1 MAKFYFQAS
10 DSTQKALAESIR
22 QRREQEPDVVNNLA
36 QVADSGS
43 FQNALATEQPG
54 LMSAQATMAPT
65 QTTTPRPYE
74 TAGGDD
80 YVAEAPTSQS
90 VIDALAQPRRGEPKP
105 NVGQRA
111 NLWRTQEGRLS
122 LNSEGTKSSSA
133 LDPLGREV
141 LVTTPSSSE
150 VTGPTMHLTKDQVA
164 DLDRLPGYADE
175 LMKLFPNHT
184 ATELQETR
192 QGEAGDLA
200 LIGKV
205 PWEMFEVAQGLVLD
219 PLAQT
224 AAELLPGTE
233 GGSWDPR
240 EGFGLT
246 IANEGL
252 FATTDKFRDRPWWQE
267 LIYGVAFDPTIVLGG
282 LGLIKLAKKG
292 VPLTYDVVST
302 AVRRYMMEGGEEVNE
317 ASVDAAAKH
326 IIKENQRAGAG
337 SAQPEGGW
345 TPRKADGSEYSPQE
359 ILQAGGMDIA
369 DDAPMPLRN
378 SAEAYDAGM
387 AKIRAES
394 EARSVIN
401 EGEPGPLSASVLRVM
416 RNVEDDPDMR
426 GRILNQLIDEGA
438 DDAAKQQRWDAF
450 LRTTVHVLNEARQ
463 SEGGSAYVGLYAP
476 GEFGGVAAQMRIG
489 AGEMP
494 TGNLTV
500 PPTMRPAG
508 ELPMATRSIT
518 GTASRTRAT
527 SATDDLTHEAELN
540 AKLYGDPRDG
550 PVAPSL
556 LQRTRN
562 AYEQGQA
569 LFIDKFAAGNA
580 ASSRAQREFLK
591 VINNFVEEDMA
602 RINAATREKWRALGV
617 PDTDI
622 RVRRELVNHRTPGFT
637 RVRRMPA
644 EFNFEYQAA
653 LGAGMPG
660 AARRKTGSTIAD
672 ITDIVKRST
681 SDKGHKLR
689 INRIEQFLT
698 LRHAVDVIRIREMK
712 ALEKIRATGGE
723 LPEITQN
730 GMNLQQIQEEL
741 DKLRNFASTHTITST
756 ENGVK
761 TISTQWDAMQEAAG
775 RVTQHY
781 RDLLKLQVD
790 EGMVKAEVGDAL
802 QRNYPYYNP
811 IKYLETQMLRVRNAV
826 GEEAMLPGVSRGQ
839 LGRLAD
845 EGLDQDVVAPL
856 SLLSNVTTR
865 TYLTVQRNRAMRALI
880 PTLMFDPRNR
890 GRVVRISK
898 EGGEEVR
905 DIPLK
910 GQKKPWDIE
919 PMGDMIR
926 VARMVDGEAE
936 IWEIPKNFER
946 IVDSLIAFDPN
957 MAERVFRT
965 INKVPRS
972 LFTAHNPVFFTY
984 NFLHDTL
991 AAFIVEGVMPW
1002 EVAGDLMRNI
1012 RDIYRRSPELDR
1024 MTMAGSQVGGFGGT
1038 DVSDILR
1045 KDLGQPPRDSR
1056 GLLER
1061 MGPQGRTYD
1070 TLVAGREAASNARR
1084 NAEEALNKA
1093 QRALEESDTVV
1104 NTRARNEARDTL
1116 ARAEEALKD
1125 AVYGRKRPT
1134 LRDGVWHEEFSSYH
1148 KWKKWV
1154 TSPIRLVGD
1163 VAEAVENAP
1172 RRSVWRK
1179 VTDQGLSEAE
1189 AAVRSRRV
1197 TVDFQRRGRAI
1208 GLADAMFLYT
1218 NAAIQGFM
1226 LPFRAARSG
1235 WAPRFRM
1242 AGLSAMAVAA
1252 YMWNTQDDYGDAY
1265 DEMSAQDKYTKM
1277 SFMVGHRWNQY
1288 GHKVPVSVA
1297 VAPLLREFAMFTA
1310 PITFAMQELRGRS
1323 EQAHWK
1329 QMWQALLPTLN
1340 PTSHMMNFGGRDAT
1354 FGWQGLPTPT
1364 TFGNMLTELYTNWDT
1379 FRNEPIVPP
1388 DMAMI
1393 PDERQHYDA
1402 HTSLTAREVGQEWNM
1417 SPKKIDHF
1425 LRMGALRDVITGV
1438 DQVFRWFDKGRPD
1451 PEIEA
1456 MAYEFQNI
1464 LEMQTPSDEELEAS
1478 EFESAD
1484 EWQSKNR
1491 RVILNEYIRE
1501 AGTAMTSAEKRELM
1515 LALDEINKADRM
1527 YTVDG
1532 QPVPFATS
1540 MVNRVLR
1547 TQGGNKSRLGQM
1559 RATEEMAKRG
1569 YDIDVRQTRDAA
1581 GKLNVLMEQ
1590 LRDQQLVLD
1599 SNLWSGQRPEG
1610 DGMTERVGTPAY
1622 MDAAQWRGG
1631 QRDKG
1636 AQYAMAMAVYAGEL
1650 HQAAQL
1656 QGLDLKKFYGDDY
1669 VDMGTFQRDTGSWE
1683 DYKKLVATGVG
1694 AWDDTRTQTSHLAA
1708 GYRGIQ
1714 MTEIQPGVPDFN
1726 KFFDQREDY
1735 EAMVIERYGD
1745 DQWRA
1750 IERDLTSSMT
1760 STEFEYYKDMKHIRE
1775 YWDISSDYSD
1785 KLPPVFKAVWDEYLA
1800 GSQTAREVMKSDPVK
1815 QGIISY
1821 AQKQVDAQRQIYRQT
1836 HPQMDAVYIKWGY
1849 AQEPLTY
1856 DGIRMKMWVMQNFQQ
1871 ENPEAEN
1878 VSQ

>member
-602 RINAATREKWRALGV
+602 RINAVTREKWRALGV
-617 PDTDI
+617 PDNDI

-756 ENGVK
+756 ENGIK

-845 EGLDQDVVAPL
+845 EGLDQDVVAP
-856 SLLSNVTTR
+856 
-865 TYLTVQRNRAMRALI
+865 
-880 PTLMFDPRNR
+880 
-890 GRVVRISK
+890 
-898 EGGEEVR
+898 
-905 DIPLK
+905 
-910 GQKKPWDIE
+910 
-919 PMGDMIR
+919 
-926 VARMVDGEAE
+926 
-936 IWEIPKNFER
+936 
-946 IVDSLIAFDPN
+946 
-957 MAERVFRT
+957 
-965 INKVPRS
+965 
-972 LFTAHNPVFFTY
+972 
-984 NFLHDTL
+984 
-991 AAFIVEGVMPW
+991 
-1002 EVAGDLMRNI
+1002 
-1012 RDIYRRSPELDR
+1012 
-1024 MTMAGSQVGGFGGT
+1024 
-1038 DVSDILR
+1038 
-1045 KDLGQPPRDSR
+1045 
-1056 GLLER
+1056 
-1061 MGPQGRTYD
+1061 
-1070 TLVAGREAASNARR
+1070 
-1084 NAEEALNKA
+1084 
-1093 QRALEESDTVV
+1093 
-1104 NTRARNEARDTL
+1104 
-1116 ARAEEALKD
+1116 
-1125 AVYGRKRPT
+1125 
-1134 LRDGVWHEEFSSYH
+1134 
-1148 KWKKWV
+1148 
-1154 TSPIRLVGD
+1154 
-1163 VAEAVENAP
+1163 
-1172 RRSVWRK
+1172 
-1179 VTDQGLSEAE
+1179 
-1189 AAVRSRRV
+1189 
-1197 TVDFQRRGRAI
+1197 
-1208 GLADAMFLYT
+1208 
-1218 NAAIQGFM
+1218 
-1226 LPFRAARSG
+1226 
-1235 WAPRFRM
+1235 
-1242 AGLSAMAVAA
+1242 
-1252 YMWNTQDDYGDAY
+1252 
-1265 DEMSAQDKYTKM
+1265 
-1277 SFMVGHRWNQY
+1277 
-1288 GHKVPVSVA
+1288 
-1297 VAPLLREFAMFTA
+1297 
-1310 PITFAMQELRGRS
+1310 
-1323 EQAHWK
+1323 
-1329 QMWQALLPTLN
+1329 
-1340 PTSHMMNFGGRDAT
+1340 
-1354 FGWQGLPTPT
+1354 
-1364 TFGNMLTELYTNWDT
+1364 
-1379 FRNEPIVPP
+1379 
-1388 DMAMI
+1388 
-1393 PDERQHYDA
+1393 
-1402 HTSLTAREVGQEWNM
+1402 
-1417 SPKKIDHF
+1417 
-1425 LRMGALRDVITGV
+1425 
-1438 DQVFRWFDKGRPD
+1438 
-1451 PEIEA
+1451 
-1456 MAYEFQNI
+1456 
-1464 LEMQTPSDEELEAS
+1464 
-1478 EFESAD
+1478 
-1484 EWQSKNR
+1484 
-1491 RVILNEYIRE
+1491 
-1501 AGTAMTSAEKRELM
+1501 
-1515 LALDEINKADRM
+1515 
-1527 YTVDG
+1527 
-1532 QPVPFATS
+1532 
-1540 MVNRVLR
+1540 
-1547 TQGGNKSRLGQM
+1547 
-1559 RATEEMAKRG
+1559 
-1569 YDIDVRQTRDAA
+1569 
-1581 GKLNVLMEQ
+1581 
-1590 LRDQQLVLD
+1590 
-1599 SNLWSGQRPEG
+1599 
-1610 DGMTERVGTPAY
+1610 
-1622 MDAAQWRGG
+1622 
-1631 QRDKG
+1631 
-1636 AQYAMAMAVYAGEL
+1636 
-1650 HQAAQL
+1650 
-1656 QGLDLKKFYGDDY
+1656 
-1669 VDMGTFQRDTGSWE
+1669 
-1683 DYKKLVATGVG
+1683 
-1694 AWDDTRTQTSHLAA
+1694 
-1708 GYRGIQ
+1708 
-1714 MTEIQPGVPDFN
+1714 
-1726 KFFDQREDY
+1726 
-1735 EAMVIERYGD
+1735 
-1745 DQWRA
+1745 
-1750 IERDLTSSMT
+1750 
-1760 STEFEYYKDMKHIRE
+1760 
-1775 YWDISSDYSD
+1775 
-1785 KLPPVFKAVWDEYLA
+1785 
-1800 GSQTAREVMKSDPVK
+1800 
-1815 QGIISY
+1815 
-1821 AQKQVDAQRQIYRQT
+1821 
-1836 HPQMDAVYIKWGY
+1836 
-1849 AQEPLTY
+1849 
-1856 DGIRMKMWVMQNFQQ
+1856 
-1871 ENPEAEN
+1871 
-1878 VSQ
+1878 